1 MQRLDCTIVDAQA
14 WYAAAG
20 AAIAPV
26 PLPDISAL
34 PYARLAATYEPY
46 VARVADATLLPGN
59 WLLLSERRELL
70 CEHLHQTLHE
80 RPHSRAHHF
89 AAVDGRR
96 VTLDLEPSA
105 PRIDEP
111 CVLLGGSPSH
121 YHWLVEYLPRVY
133 AASLVPDLRGLK
145 LVVDTALTPVQEE
158 SLRLLGIGAD
168 RLVKIDPVRPQ
179 PFRTLWVPS
188 LLVESFSV
196 HPAALH
202 WLRTAFLDAAPTA
215 EPGYR
220 LFVSRRDA
228 SLRRLVNEDEI
239 AAILAPLGYRT
250 VVGSALGFTEQARTF
265 ARAETIVAVA
275 GAGLANMIFAP
286 REATVLELHNLRKG
300 ADFFERL
307 ALQLGMRYGRVT
319 GELLPQPAVIANNRD
334 FRVDPAVFRQV
345 MGEVH
350 PRAPERE

>member
-1 MQRLDCTIVDAQA
+1 MQRVDCTIVDAKA
-14 WYAAAG
+14 WLAAAG
-20 AAIAPV
+20 ATVTPV
-26 PLPDISAL
+26 PLPDTSAL
-34 PYARLAATYEPY
+34 PYERLAATYEPY
-46 VARVADATLLPGN
+46 VARVPDALLLPGN

-70 CEHLHQTLHE
+70 CEHLHQTLHA
-80 RPHSRAHHF
+80 RPHNRAHHF

-96 VTLDLEPSA
+96 VTLDLEPA
-105 PRIDEP
+105 AARIDAP

-121 YHWLVEYLPRVY
+121 YHWLVEFLPRVY
-133 AASLVPDLRGLK
+133 AASLVPELRELK
-145 LVVDTALTPVQEE
+145 FVVDTGLTAAQEE

-168 RLVKIDPVRPQ
+168 RLLKIDPVRPQ
-179 PFRTLWVPS
+179 PFRTLWVPT
-188 LLVESFSV
+188 LLVESFSL

-202 WLRTAFLDAAPTA
+202 WLRTAFLDATPAA
-215 EPGYR
+215 EPGQR

-250 VVGSALGFTEQARTF
+250 VVGSALGFAEQARVF

-275 GAGLANMIFAP
+275 GAGLANMVFAP
-286 REATVLELHNLRKG
+286 REATVLELHNIRKG
-300 ADFFERL
+300 ADFFALL
-307 ALQLGMRYGRVT
+307 AQQLGMRYGRVT

-334 FRVDPAVFRQV
+334 FRIDPAVFRQA

-350 PRAPERE
+350 PGAPA

>member
-1 MQRLDCTIVDAQA
+1 MRRLDCTIVGAQA
-14 WYAAAG
+14 WLAAAD
-20 AAIAPV
+20 ATVTPV
-26 PLPDISAL
+26 PLPGTSGL
-34 PYARLAATYEPY
+34 PYERLAATYEPY
-46 VARVADATLLPGN
+46 VARVADTTLLPGN
-59 WLLLSERRELL
+59 WLLLSDRRELL

-80 RPHSRAHHF
+80 RPHTRAHHF

-96 VTLDLEPSA
+96 VTLDLQPPA
-105 PRIDEP
+105 TAIDEP

-121 YHWLVEYLPRVY
+121 YHWLVEFLPRVY
-133 AASLVPDLRGLK
+133 AASLVPELRGLRF
-145 LVVDTALTPVQEE
+145 VVDTGLTPVQEE
-158 SLRLLGIGAD
+158 SLRLTGIGAD
-168 RLVKIDPVRPQ
+168 RLLKIDPVRPQ

-188 LLVESFSV
+188 LLAETFSL

-202 WLRTAFLDAAPTA
+202 WLRTAFLEVAPAAQ
-215 EPGYR
+215 PGHR

-250 VVGSALGFTEQARTF
+250 VVGAALGFAEQARAF

-286 REATVLELHNLRKG
+286 REATVLELHNIRKG

-307 ALQLGMRYGRVT
+307 AQQLGMRYGRVT

-334 FRVDPAVFRQV
+334 FRVDPVVFRRV

-350 PRAPERE
+350 PGAPA